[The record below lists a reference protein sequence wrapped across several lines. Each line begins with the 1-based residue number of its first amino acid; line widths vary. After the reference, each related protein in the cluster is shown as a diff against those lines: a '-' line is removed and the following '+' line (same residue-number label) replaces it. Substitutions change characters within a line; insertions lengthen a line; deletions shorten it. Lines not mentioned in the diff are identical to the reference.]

1 MALYSASIWLPRAA
15 APYENRIIRPLTIV
29 TVCVFLV
36 TTVVCTPLMVDV
48 VVVVAIVPSAFLTN
62 AVLTEIETEPAAAR
76 VARPVTG
83 RGGAF
88 SLGST

>member
-1 MALYSASIWLPRAA
+1 MALYSASIWLPIAA
-15 APYENRIIRPLTIV
+15 APYENRLIRPLTIV
-29 TVCVFLV
+29 TSCVFR
-36 TTVVCTPLMVDV
+36 VVVVVLTPLMVDV
-48 VVVVAIVPSAFLTN
+48 VVVVAKVPSSFLTKS
-62 AVLTEIETEPAAAR
+62 VLTEIETEPVVAR